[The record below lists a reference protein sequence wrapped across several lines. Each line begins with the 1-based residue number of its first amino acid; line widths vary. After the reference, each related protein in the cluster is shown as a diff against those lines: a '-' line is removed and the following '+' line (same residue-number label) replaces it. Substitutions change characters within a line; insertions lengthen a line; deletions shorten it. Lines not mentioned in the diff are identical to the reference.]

1 MKKKEIKFSEIEIE
15 KIKTISITSRKSKVN
30 PDLFCKVHKT
40 GSSFKKFLN
49 SLPDVLAAKDFHH
62 VLEKTT
68 DAVHNKKA
76 VILMCGAHII
86 KCGLSPVIID
96 LMKNGIIT
104 GIAINGAGAVHDT
117 ELAYYGQT
125 SEDVKENL
133 KNGTF
138 GMVRETADII
148 NTAISKGKSG
158 VLGFG
163 EVLGKRLCARDIRY
177 KKYSIF
183 KAGYFYRIPVTVHI
197 AIGSDIIHQ
206 HPNADGEAIGKLSM
220 RDFRIFAGSLKN
232 LEGGVI
238 FNIGSA
244 VIMPEVFLKALTV
257 ARNLGYKIQN
267 FTAVNMDMIQHYRP
281 FVNVVDRPTAQGGTG
296 IKITGHHEI
305 MIPLLAAA
313 IKENLNIK

>member
-1 MKKKEIKFSEIEIE
+1 MKKKDIKFSEIEIE
-15 KIKTISITSRKSKVN
+15 KVKTISITSRKSKVN
-30 PDLFCKVHKT
+30 PGLFCKVHKT
-40 GSSFKKFLN
+40 GSPFKKFLN
-49 SLPDVLAAKDFHH
+49 SLPDVLAASDFHH

-68 DAVHNKKA
+68 DAVRNKKA
-76 VILMCGAHII
+76 VIMMCGAHMI

-96 LMKNGIIT
+96 LIKNGIIT
-104 GIAINGAGAVHDT
+104 GIALNGACAVHDT

-148 NTAISKGKSG
+148 NTAISEGKSG
-158 VLGFG
+158 DLGFG
-163 EVLGKRLCARDIRY
+163 EVLGKRLSARDIRY
-177 KKYSIF
+177 KKHSIF
-183 KAGYFYRIPVTVHI
+183 KAGYAYRIPVTVHT

-220 RDFRIFAGSLKN
+220 RDFRIFANSLKN
-232 LEGGVI
+232 LEGGII

-257 ARNLGYKIQN
+257 ARNLGYKIQK

-281 FVNVVDRPTAQGGTG
+281 LVNVVDRPTAQGGTG

-313 IKENLNIK
+313 IKEKLNIR